1 MLSFGSRK
9 QIKFFHRGKMKKRF
23 IYVALS
29 PPHPGWGEGLRVLD
43 LTQERNLNWA

>member
-1 MLSFGSRK
+1 
-9 QIKFFHRGKMKKRF
+9 MKKRF

-29 PPHPGWGEGLRVLD
+29 PPPPGRGGGGEGLRVLD